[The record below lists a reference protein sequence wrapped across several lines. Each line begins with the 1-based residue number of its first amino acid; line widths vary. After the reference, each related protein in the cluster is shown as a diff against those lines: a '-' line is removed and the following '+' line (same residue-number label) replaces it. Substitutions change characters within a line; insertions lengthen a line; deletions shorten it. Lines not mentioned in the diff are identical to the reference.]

1 MPFVVTH
8 FLVGFFVFLP
18 VTAIF
23 GLAVAVLAKRVTM
36 VTGPGTAKS
45 NMAAIKDKGVN
56 YGPLFTITFM
66 AVGVA
71 LTLQVTIIMTVYWYS
86 GLGWWNSIKIT
97 FLERQIKLYG
107 AVFVTG
113 ILGKWVWCSQ
123 FCNQA
128 I

>member
-1 MPFVVTH
+1 
-8 FLVGFFVFLP
+8 
-18 VTAIF
+18 
-23 GLAVAVLAKRVTM
+23 
-36 VTGPGTAKS
+36 
-45 NMAAIKDKGVN
+45 
-56 YGPLFTITFM
+56 M
-66 AVGVA
+66 AVGIA
-71 LTLQVTIIMTVYWYS
+71 MMLQVTIIMTVYWYS